1 MVRVKHD
8 AKRCQSLGVCE
19 SLAPTHFAMNDD
31 GELELLHD
39 GEVTTADLERVH
51 AAVEGC
57 PNLAL
62 KLVDDAA
69 TAGES

>member
-1 MVRVKHD
+1 MPTIKHD

-31 GELELLHD
+31 GELELVHD
-39 GEVTTADLERVH
+39 GEVSTADLERVY

-62 KLVDDAA
+62 TLVGDAA
-69 TAGES
+69 TTGES

>member
-1 MVRVKHD
+1 MVRIKHD

-19 SLAPTHFAMNDD
+19 SLAPTHFELNNS
-31 GELELLHD
+31 GELELLTD
-39 GEVTTADLERVH
+39 GEVSTADFERVH

-62 KLVDDAA
+62 ALVD
-69 TAGES
+69 EEEVNQS